1 MPAHRLGRAP
11 GSARAHDSLV
21 KACLDL
27 LQLHGI
33 EAAAINR
40 KPVQRKDGTWHNPGA
55 PIGFPDIVAC
65 WRRPDIMGPVR
76 APIDPRSPI
85 YQGSRIGHAIL
96 VECKSGRSPVRRE
109 QVETL
114 GRWSRA
120 GALCFTVRGVDEL
133 LAGLRREGVVG

>member
-27 LQLHGI
+27 LKLHGI

-55 PIGFPDIVAC
+55 PVGFPDIVAC
-65 WRRPDIMGPVR
+65 LRRDILGATANYLTGTLSTGMHKV
-76 APIDPRSPI
+76 
-85 YQGSRIGHAIL
+85 GHMIL
-96 VECKSGRSPVRRE
+96 VECKTGRSPVRPEQRE
-109 QVETL
+109 AL
-114 GRWSRA
+114 ARWARA
-120 GALCFTVRGVDEL
+120 GALCFTVRAVDDL
-133 LAGLRREGVVG
+133 LAGLRREGVVR